1 MCARDL
7 EGNLTTTPTGGAPEY
22 DPFTAPGLP
31 QAPALPEP
39 GPPTPFPKPRPIS
52 VLAKVS
58 IVLGAVVALG
68 LGSLVAWGLSQAG
81 GHTAVEAGECL
92 YLTDEAGGSQSY
104 TTAGCTSARAT
115 FRVDDVR
122 PGSAECRGSD
132 YVQFE
137 LYAGASSRKAKSTL
151 CLALNVETGD
161 CLRDV
166 VHETRIAKV
175 RCTDIS
181 AEARVVVTRGASES
195 DCPSDDTALHYTG
208 PPERTVCLRPTGE
221 NI

>member
-1 MCARDL
+1 M
-7 EGNLTTTPTGGAPEY
+7 TTTPTGGTPEY
-22 DPFTAPGLP
+22 DPFN
-31 QAPALPEP
+31 APAPLPAMADT
-39 GPPTPFPKPRPIS
+39 GMPTPFPKPPPIS

-58 IVLGAVVALG
+58 IVFGVVAALG
-68 LGSLVAWGLSQAG
+68 VGSLVAWGISQSGKFAR
-81 GHTAVEAGECL
+81 VEAGKCL
-92 YLTDEAGGSQSY
+92 YLTDEAGGGQSY
-104 TTAGCTSARAT
+104 TTTSCSSNRAT

-122 PGSAECRGSD
+122 PGSAACRDSD

-137 LYAGASSRKAKSTL
+137 LYGSSSSKRAEKTL
-151 CLALNVETGD
+151 CLALNVDSGD

-181 AEARVVVTRGASES
+181 AEARAIVRLGASE
-195 DCPSDDTALHYTG
+195 DACQSDDTELHYTG

>member
-1 MCARDL
+1 M
-7 EGNLTTTPTGGAPEY
+7 TTTPTGGAPGY
-22 DPFTAPGLP
+22 DPFN
-31 QAPALPEP
+31 APAPLPSMP
-39 GPPTPFPKPRPIS
+39 DVGMPTPFPKPPPIS
-52 VLAKVS
+52 VPAKVA
-58 IVLGAVVALG
+58 IVFGVVAALG
-68 LGSLVAWGLSQAG
+68 LGSLVAWGLSRSGEFAS
-81 GHTAVEAGECL
+81 VEAGKCL
-92 YLTDEAGGSQSY
+92 YLTDEAGGAQSY
-104 TTAGCTSARAT
+104 TTASCTSSRAT
-115 FRVDDVR
+115 FRVDQVR
-122 PGSAECRGSD
+122 TGSSECRGSD

-137 LYAGASSRKAKSTL
+137 LYGSSSSRKAEKTL

-181 AEARVVVTRGASES
+181 AEARAVVMRGSSES
-195 DCPSDDTALHYTG
+195 VCSPDDTALRYTG

>member
-1 MCARDL
+1 
-7 EGNLTTTPTGGAPEY
+7 LTTTPTGGAPEY
-22 DPFTAPGLP
+22 DPFAAPALP
-31 QAPALPEP
+31 QAPSMSEV
-39 GPPTPFPKPRPIS
+39 GPPTPFPKPPPIS

-58 IVLGAVVALG
+58 IVLGVVAALG
-68 LGSLVAWGLSQAG
+68 LGSLAAWGISRAG
-81 GHTAVEAGECL
+81 EFSSVEAGKCL

-104 TTAGCTSARAT
+104 TTASCSSSRAT
-115 FRVDDVR
+115 FRIDDVR
-122 PGSAECRGSD
+122 TGSSECRGSD

-137 LYAGASSRKAKSTL
+137 LYGGSSSRKAQKTL

-175 RCTDIS
+175 RCTDIG
-181 AEARVVVTRGASES
+181 AEARATVMQGSSES
-195 DCPSDDTALHYTG
+195 VCSSDDTALHYAG

>member
-1 MCARDL
+1 M
-7 EGNLTTTPTGGAPEY
+7 TTTPTGGAPEY
-22 DPFTAPGLP
+22 DPFN
-31 QAPALPEP
+31 APAPLPSMP
-39 GPPTPFPKPRPIS
+39 DVGMPTPFPKPPPIS

-58 IVLGAVVALG
+58 IVFGVVAALG
-68 LGSLVAWGLSQAG
+68 LGSLVAWGLSQSG
-81 GHTAVEAGECL
+81 KFTSVEAGKCL
-92 YLTDEAGGSQSY
+92 YLTDEAGGAQSY
-104 TTAGCTSARAT
+104 TTASCTSSRAT
-115 FRVDDVR
+115 FRVDQVR
-122 PGSAECRGSD
+122 TGSSECRGAD

-137 LYAGASSRKAKSTL
+137 LYGSSSSRKAEKTL

-181 AEARVVVTRGASES
+181 AEARAVVMRGSSES
-195 DCPSDDTALHYTG
+195 VCSSDDTALHYTG

>member
-1 MCARDL
+1 M
-7 EGNLTTTPTGGAPEY
+7 TTTPTGGMPEY
-22 DPFTAPGLP
+22 DPFN
-31 QAPALPEP
+31 APAPLPAMPEV
-39 GPPTPFPKPRPIS
+39 GPPTPFPKPPPIS

-58 IVLGAVVALG
+58 IVFGVVVALG
-68 LGSLVAWGLSQAG
+68 VGSLVAWGISQSG
-81 GHTAVEAGECL
+81 KFTTVEAGKCV
-92 YLTDEAGGSQSY
+92 YLTDEAGGAQSY
-104 TTAGCTSARAT
+104 TTTSCTSSRAT
-115 FRVDDVR
+115 FRIDEVR
-122 PGSAECRGSD
+122 SGSSGCRDSD

-137 LYAGASSRKAKSTL
+137 LYGSSSSKKAEKTL

-181 AEARVVVTRGASES
+181 AEARAVVTKGSSETACS
-195 DCPSDDTALHYTG
+195 SDDTELHYTG